1 MLTFA
6 LLTDITFLF
15 IKQMI
20 MKSVYFFKKCSL
32 VTLCVFMCTALLAQT
47 KPNVIIIYA
56 DDLGFG
62 DVSCYGATAIK
73 TPNVDKLAT
82 KGIRFTNAHCAA
94 ATCTPS
100 RYAMMM
106 GEYAWR
112 KKGTGILPG
121 DAAMI
126 IPVGK
131 KNLPYVFK
139 DAGYKTAIVGKWHLG
154 LGNEGGPDWNSE
166 IKPGP
171 NEVGFDY
178 AFFFPA
184 TADRVPTVFIE
195 NKKVVGWD
203 ANDSIK
209 VSYTEKF
216 GTEPTGKENPELL
229 KIKALKKQG
238 HEETIVNGIGRIGY
252 MTGGKKAR
260 WNDEELAYAFTDK
273 AKNFIGNNAKNPFF
287 LFFSLNDIHAPRMPA
302 TAFRGS
308 SPMGL
313 RGEMIN
319 QLDWTVGEIVK
330 EVKRLGIEN
339 NTMIIFTSDNGPA
352 LLDGYE
358 DDAEILAVKENHK
371 PAGPMRGG
379 KYSILEGGT
388 RVPMIISWPG
398 KIKPGISNALTSQ
411 IDFIKS
417 FAGYF
422 NQPLNNDDAID
433 SENYINHFLGK
444 STTARTT
451 LVEQGSSL
459 AIVWNDWKYIVPA
472 KGPVVLQPMNIE
484 SGYSTVPQLYNLKD
498 DIGEKTNL
506 AEQYPDM
513 VKKLAAMLEEIK
525 TKK

>member
-1 MLTFA
+1 MLQLPVRFYK
-6 LLTDITFLF
+6 ILF
-15 IKQMI
+15 I
-20 MKSVYFFKKCSL
+20 C
-32 VTLCVFMCTALLAQT
+32 LCFPVMVVAQAIR
-47 KPNVIIIYA
+47 PNVILIYA
-56 DDLGFG
+56 DDLGYG
-62 DVSCYGATAIK
+62 DVSCFGATAIR
-73 TPNVDKLAT
+73 TPNIDKLAA
-82 KGIRFTNAHCAA
+82 KGLRFTNAHSAA

-106 GEYAWR
+106 GDYAWR

-131 KNLPYVFK
+131 RNLPVVFK
-139 DAGYKTAIVGKWHLG
+139 NAGYKTAIVGKWHLG
-154 LGNEGGPDWNSE
+154 LGNEGGPNWNGE

-195 NKKVVGWD
+195 NKKVVGWQ

-209 VSYTEKF
+209 VSYLQKI

-229 KIKALKKQG
+229 KMKALKQQG
-238 HEETIVNGIGRIGY
+238 HEETIINGIGRIGY
-252 MTGGKKAR
+252 MTGGKRAR
-260 WNDEELAYAFTDK
+260 WNDEELAYTFTDK
-273 AKNFIGNNAKNPFF
+273 ARSFINTNKNNPFF
-287 LFFSLNDIHAPRMPA
+287 LFFSLNDIHAPRMPG

-308 SPMGL
+308 SPLGL
-313 RGEMIN
+313 RGDMIN

-330 EVKRLGIEN
+330 ELQRLDIDN
-339 NTMIIFTSDNGPA
+339 NTLIIITSDNGPA

-388 RVPMIISWPG
+388 RVPMIIIWPQ
-398 KIKPGISNALTSQ
+398 KIKPGVSNTLISQ
-411 IDFIKS
+411 MDFVNS
-417 FAGYF
+417 FAAF
-422 NQPLNNDDAID
+422 FKQPVDDSID
-433 SENYINHFLGK
+433 SENHIESLLGK
-444 STTARTT
+444 SYIGRST

-459 AIVWNDWKYIVPA
+459 AIVWNEWKYIVPSNGA
-472 KGPVVLQPMNIE
+472 AILQPMNIE
-484 SGYSTVPQLYNLKD
+484 SGNSTSQQLYNLKE
-498 DIGEKTNL
+498 DIGEKNNL
-506 AEQYPDM
+506 AEKYPNI
-513 VKKLAAMLEEIK
+513 VKKLSDMLKKIK
-525 TKK
+525 EKN

>member
-1 MLTFA
+1 MITIAFHFCVVFCGS
-6 LLTDITFLF
+6 LLIPIIGIT
-15 IKQMI
+15 QV
-20 MKSVYFFKKCSL
+20 S
-32 VTLCVFMCTALLAQT
+32 

-62 DVSCYGATAIK
+62 DLSCYGAKAIK
-73 TPNVDKLAT
+73 TPNIDKLAR
-82 KGIRFTNAHCAA
+82 GGLRFTNAHSAA

-112 KKGTGILPG
+112 RKGTGILPG
-121 DAAMI
+121 DAALI
-126 IPVGK
+126 IPDDR
-131 KNLPYVFK
+131 KNLPLVFK
-139 DAGYKTAIVGKWHLG
+139 NEGYQTAIIGKWHLG
-154 LGNEGGPDWNSE
+154 LGNKGGPNWNGE

-195 NKKVVGWD
+195 NKRVVGWE

-209 VSYTEKF
+209 VSYTDKI

-229 KIKALKKQG
+229 KMNALKKQG

-260 WNDEELAYAFTDK
+260 WNDEELAYSFTDK
-273 AKNFIGNNAKNPFF
+273 AKAFIHQNSNNPFF
-287 LFFSLNDIHAPRMPA
+287 LFFSLNDIHSPRMPG

-308 SPMGL
+308 SALGL
-313 RGEMIN
+313 RGEMIH

-330 EVKRLGIEN
+330 ELQRLNIEN

-358 DDAEILAVKENHK
+358 DDAEILATKENHK
-371 PAGPMRGG
+371 PAGPLSGG
-379 KYSILEGGT
+379 KYSILEAGT
-388 RVPMIISWPG
+388 RVPMIVSWPK
-398 KIKPGISNALTSQ
+398 KIKPRVSEALMSQ
-411 IDFIKS
+411 LDFVKS
-417 FAGYF
+417 FATLF
-422 NQPLNNDDAID
+422 KQPVDKNDFLD
-433 SENYINHFLGK
+433 SENYIETLLGK
-444 STTARTT
+444 STKGRTT

-459 AIVWNDWKYIVPA
+459 AIVWNEWKYIVPS
-472 KGPVVLQPMNIE
+472 KGAATLQPMNIE
-484 SGYSTVPQLYNLKD
+484 SGNSTLPQLYNLKE
-498 DIGEKTNL
+498 DIAEKNNL
-506 AEQYPDM
+506 AEKYPER
-513 VKKLAAMLEEIK
+513 VKKLSFMLEDIK
-525 TKK
+525 QKK